1 VLWSVH
7 CLHRGLADGWPCSPL
22 ATRHFPLSSVDA
34 PLAGVLQC
42 LQREERN
49 RSTLTVITKSLPYL
63 NDDNNND
70 NEVCVRGQGL
80 VTR

>member
-1 VLWSVH
+1 MPFTIPDESFTPRRFIQTGDLTGRLCSV
-7 CLHRGLADGWPCSPL
+7 
-22 ATRHFPLSSVDA
+22 VDA